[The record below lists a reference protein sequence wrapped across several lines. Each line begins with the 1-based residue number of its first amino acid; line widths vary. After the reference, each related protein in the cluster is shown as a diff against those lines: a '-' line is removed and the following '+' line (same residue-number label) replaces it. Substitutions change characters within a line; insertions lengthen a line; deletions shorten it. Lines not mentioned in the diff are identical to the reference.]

1 MSPPAPGHRI
11 PLRLPSRQAKAPL
24 PSSSRHRTGRRAGS
38 SDPPGRTMMRLTVPE
53 DRPQKSCGS
62 APASHWLSA
71 LPASRWQA
79 AVHSRPP
86 PSSPARTS
94 GPKACAKS
102 IRPAVHPFP
111 FLLQSPR
118 CPRYR
123 RLWQT
128 RCSAFLSSVS
138 SANSSVFLFCVLPFL
153 TFSISVFSIL
163 THDFPVLGNSVRC
176 STKILF
182 QKLLEEC
189 FS

>member
-53 DRPQKSCGS
+53 DRPQNHADLLRPHIGFLHCQLRGGKLQFTL
-62 APASHWLSA
+62 AL
-71 LPASRWQA
+71 LPALLPAHRSES
-79 AVHSRPP
+79 VCEKY
-86 PSSPARTS
+86 SPS
-94 GPKACAKS
+94 GPS
-102 IRPAVHPFP
+102 FS
-111 FLLQSPR
+111 FSPTIAAL
-118 CPRYR
+118 PRYR